1 MTGNTLDYTAHM
13 YSSQGQ
19 TSVKRRQAKRQGKEY
34 ALHPPW
40 LVLPDQA
47 SEPTLA
53 YARAAGHRGDTASGV
68 CGGAGGALPQTPE
81 QKYRLIYLSAP
92 LRLQLLLLGTLR
104 SGVRESVD
112 TQFPAGGKVHGDG
125 GGRKRPPCGHQLHRP
140 RGDVLPRGLVQAVPY
155 SEFPG
160 HLGKHP

>member
-1 MTGNTLDYTAHM
+1 MTGNTLDYTTHM

-53 YARAAGHRGDTASGV
+53 YARAAGHRGDVESRRWGS
-68 CGGAGGALPQTPE
+68 GGALPQTPE
-81 QKYRLIYLSAP
+81 QKYRLIYLSAGASAS
-92 LRLQLLLLGTLR
+92 LRT
-104 SGVRESVD
+104 SV
-112 TQFPAGGKVHGDG
+112 P
-125 GGRKRPPCGHQLHRP
+125 
-140 RGDVLPRGLVQAVPY
+140 
-155 SEFPG
+155 
-160 HLGKHP
+160 

>member
-53 YARAAGHRGDTASGV
+53 YARAAGHRDAAASRRWGRWRGAPADTGAKIPFDLPIRTSPQPV
-68 CGGAGGALPQTPE
+68 CTD
-81 QKYRLIYLSAP
+81 
-92 LRLQLLLLGTLR
+92 LG
-104 SGVRESVD
+104 
-112 TQFPAGGKVHGDG
+112 
-125 GGRKRPPCGHQLHRP
+125 
-140 RGDVLPRGLVQAVPY
+140 
-155 SEFPG
+155 
-160 HLGKHP
+160 

>member
-53 YARAAGHRGDTASGV
+53 YARAAGHRGDAESGRW
-68 CGGAGGALPQTPE
+68 GRRRGAPTDTGAKIPFDLPIRE
-81 QKYRLIYLSAP
+81 
-92 LRLQLLLLGTLR
+92 R
-104 SGVRESVD
+104 SR
-112 TQFPAGGKVHGDG
+112 
-125 GGRKRPPCGHQLHRP
+125 
-140 RGDVLPRGLVQAVPY
+140 
-155 SEFPG
+155 
-160 HLGKHP
+160 

>member
-1 MTGNTLDYTAHM
+1 MTCLKWQTSVSIEGMDMTGKMLDYTVHM

-53 YARAAGHRGDTASGV
+53 YARAAGHRGDAESGRW
-68 CGGAGGALPQTPE
+68 GRRRGAPPANRAKRPVDLPIRT
-81 QKYRLIYLSAP
+81 
-92 LRLQLLLLGTLR
+92 
-104 SGVRESVD
+104 
-112 TQFPAGGKVHGDG
+112 PAGAKRLTHHGPRVH
-125 GGRKRPPCGHQLHRP
+125 H
-140 RGDVLPRGLVQAVPY
+140 
-155 SEFPG
+155 
-160 HLGKHP
+160 